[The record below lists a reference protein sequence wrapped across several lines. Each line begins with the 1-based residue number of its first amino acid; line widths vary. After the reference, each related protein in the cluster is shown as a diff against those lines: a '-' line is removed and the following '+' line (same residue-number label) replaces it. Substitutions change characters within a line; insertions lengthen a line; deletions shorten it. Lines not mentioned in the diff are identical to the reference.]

1 MHRRHAPQKTISTFW
16 TVAEKV
22 TFYYHDTQGL
32 MCELLE
38 IMQDTPATS
47 VGLMLVSRLRRRPNI
62 KPTLF

>member
-1 MHRRHAPQKTISTFW
+1 
-16 TVAEKV
+16 
-22 TFYYHDTQGL
+22 

-62 KPTLF
+62 KPTRFFCSLGRFVNRQGSI